1 MKITAPLNN
10 SLVGAIA
17 STRSGASNPA
27 AQSSTGGKSAVAVSS
42 TARHLS
48 NLQNSDN
55 DINVERVQEIRD
67 AIAAGHLK
75 VDPSRIA
82 DSLIASVRD
91 LLK

>member
-1 MKITAPLNN
+1 MKITSPLNN
-10 SLVGAIA
+10 SLVGAVTT
-17 STRSGASNPA
+17 TRSGSNASPA
-27 AQSSTGGKSAVAVSS
+27 SLSTGGKSAVAVSS

-55 DINVERVQEIRD
+55 DIDVERVQAIRD
-67 AIAAGHLK
+67 AIAAGQLK

>member
-10 SLVGAIA
+10 SLVGAIGSA
-17 STRSGASNPA
+17 RSGSAAAPA
-27 AQSSTGGKSAVAVSS
+27 PSTTSGKSAVAVSS

-55 DINVERVQEIRD
+55 DINIERVQEIRD
-67 AIAAGHLK
+67 AIAAGQLK

-91 LLK
+91 MLK

>member
-1 MKITAPLNN
+1 MKITSQLN
-10 SLVGAIA
+10 SAIVGTQSA
-17 STRSGASNPA
+17 TRQSGASARPSGSTA
-27 AQSSTGGKSAVAVSS
+27 SSTVAVSS

-55 DINVERVQEIRD
+55 DINMERVKEIRD
-67 AIAAGHLK
+67 AIAAGKLK
-75 VDPSRIA
+75 VDSSRIA

>member
-1 MKITAPLNN
+1 MKITSQLN
-10 SLVGAIA
+10 SAIVGTPSA
-17 STRSGASNPA
+17 SRQSNASA
-27 AQSSTGGKSAVAVSS
+27 RASSTTASSTVAVSS

-55 DINVERVQEIRD
+55 DINIERVKEIRD
-67 AIAAGHLK
+67 AIAAGKLK

>member
-1 MKITAPLNN
+1 MKITSNLN
-10 SLVGAIA
+10 SAIIGTQ
-17 STRSGASNPA
+17 STTRQGGASVRPGSTA
-27 AQSSTGGKSAVAVSS
+27 ASSTVAVSS

-55 DINVERVQEIRD
+55 DINVERVKEIRD
-67 AIAAGHLK
+67 AIAAGKLK

>member
-1 MKITAPLNN
+1 LKITAPLNN
-10 SLVGAIA
+10 SLIGAIA
-17 STRSGASNPA
+17 STRSGSGATP

-55 DINVERVQEIRD
+55 DINIERVQEIRD
-67 AIAAGHLK
+67 AIAAGQLK
-75 VDPSRIA
+75 VDPSRVA